1 MRNLP
6 RRKLPQAAQAAQR
19 VLVRAA
25 EIRVPA
31 AGPGMPEADP
41 QEREAA
47 EDQKTPG
54 PVIEERKTET
64 GPAIPA
70 AAVQGEQ
77 AAGTDLRIQDH
88 LQDPGEAKKREALR
102 EEGADSPAG
111 EAPRTAE
118 AAEREDKNCT
128 SLPGNVC

>member
-6 RRKLPQAAQAAQR
+6 PRKLPQAAQAAQR

-25 EIRVPA
+25 EIRVPAAGPGMQA

-64 GPAIPA
+64 GPVIPA

-88 LQDPGEAKKREALR
+88 LQDPGEAKNREALR

-111 EAPRTAE
+111 EALRTAG
-118 AAEREDKNCT
+118 AAEREDKK
-128 SLPGNVC
+128 S

>member
-1 MRNLP
+1 
-6 RRKLPQAAQAAQR
+6 
-19 VLVRAA
+19 
-25 EIRVPA
+25 
-31 AGPGMPEADP
+31 MPEADP

-64 GPAIPA
+64 GSAIPA

-88 LQDPGEAKKREALR
+88 LQDPGEAKNREALR

-111 EAPRTAE
+111 EAPRTEE
-118 AAEREDKNCT
+118 AAEREDKKLHKPAGKCVLIIPCPVRDRHKT
-128 SLPGNVC
+128 GIKSA